1 MIKYV
6 SDVTNKSYDSAEEA
20 EKAEKEYTTALAKK
34 EADKKALAE
43 SKKVDAQEIK
53 DLMIKRANLNKEIG
67 DKISDFCKKYNSSF
81 HMSLSGDEA
90 LNSFDSLFDDLW
102 NHLWF

>member
-1 MIKYV
+1 
-6 SDVTNKSYDSAEEA
+6 
-20 EKAEKEYTTALAKK
+20 
-34 EADKKALAE
+34 
-43 SKKVDAQEIK
+43 
-53 DLMIKRANLNKEIG
+53 MIKRANLNKEIG

-102 NHLWF
+102 DHLWF